1 MKKITKRICGIV
13 LSSVLLFTAIIPVSA
28 FTESKE
34 MAEKRNWSIIFGS
47 YNPKSDISVKV
58 KKEAIF
64 PSFRYFL
71 SAHASTVIKLDN
83 GNLVS
88 AWFGGS
94 QEGGK
99 DVRIWYSIKSG
110 NDWSKPKSVPT
121 DDNAAHYNPVL
132 HNFGDYIR
140 LFYHVGSSPSD
151 WVTKYVDSYDGGNT
165 WTWPQ
170 ELVPGDT
177 SGGRGPVK
185 NQCLVRDDGVIIA
198 PASTEQ
204 GQWKAFFDISYD
216 GGKTWT
222 KTDYVEAVD
231 EEGNLVE
238 MIQPTLW
245 QDKDGNIHAMF
256 RTLAGWIYRSDSYDG
271 GITWCKAYSTGLM
284 HGSSGIDCTMTDDGK
299 LWLVYNPCGVRQ
311 RRHQL
316 LVSVS
321 EDNGKT
327 WEDVTYL
334 QRSILFFTEYSYPT
348 VISDG
353 NTLHITYTWNRFHI
367 KHATIEF

>member
-34 MAEKRNWSIIFGS
+34 MAKKRNWSIVFGS

-64 PSFRYFL
+64 PPFRYFL

-132 HNFGDYIR
+132 HDFGDYIR

-204 GQWKAFFDISYD
+204 GKWKAFFDISYD

-284 HGSSGIDCTMTDDGK
+284 HGSCGIDCTMTDDGK
-299 LWLVYNPCGVRQ
+299 LWLVYNPCGVSQ

-353 NTLHITYTWNRFHI
+353 NTLHITYTWNRFNI